1 MHLRELIRVVRYAMI
16 IITLIIYLFP
26 IYWIFVTAFKRRIDI
41 FALPPRWIF
50 TPTLDNL
57 YEVINS
63 GMIYSILNSAI
74 ITGISVII
82 SIILSTLAAY
92 GFSRYDF
99 KGKDLWLFY
108 IISTRMMPPI
118 VVVIPIYIMFSILHL
133 KGTYIGLITMY
144 TVMNIAFGTWIM
156 KGFVDEVPKDID
168 EAAEID
174 GYPKWKFLLK
184 VLLPI
189 IRPGLTATIILMII
203 FVWNE
208 FLFALLLSSTNT
220 RPASVALASIRG
232 ERGFN
237 WGRVAMLETIY
248 ILPVIILVFL
258 VQKHLLRAMTFG
270 TVRE

>member
-1 MHLRELIRVVRYAMI
+1 MRLTGLINLIRYIAIVVI
-16 IITLIIYLFP
+16 LVVYLFP

-41 FALPPRWIF
+41 FTLPPKWIF

-63 GMIYSILNSAI
+63 GMIYSILNSAV
-74 ITGISVII
+74 ITSVSVFI
-82 SIILSTLAAY
+82 SIILSALAAY
-92 GFSRYDF
+92 GLSRYNF
-99 KGKDLWLFY
+99 RGKDLWLFY

-118 VVVIPIYIMFSILHL
+118 AVIIPIYIMFSILHL
-133 KGTYIGLITMY
+133 RGTYMGLITMY
-144 TVMNIAFGTWIM
+144 TVMNVAFGTWVM

-184 VLLPI
+184 ILLPI
-189 IRPGLTATIILMII
+189 IKPGLIATMILMII

-208 FLFALLLSSTNT
+208 FLFALLLSSTTT

-237 WGRVAMLETIY
+237 WGRVAMLEAIY
-248 ILPVIILVFL
+248 ILPVIALVFL

-270 TVRE
+270 TVRG